1 MFVHRQH
8 FLEMSQVF
16 SLASPHTSGVCAL
29 LSGRCAVGKSWH
41 LPNLRVWCA
50 KIVFLFYGSPQTFRA
65 GAYSEVRAVAT
76 FNGIDNPTSLPHLL
90 IAQHSSA

>member
-1 MFVHRQH
+1 MFVHRQQ

-16 SLASPHTSGVCAL
+16 HLASPHTSGVCAL
-29 LSGRCAVGKSWH
+29 LSGRCAVGRSWH

-76 FNGIDNPTSLPHLL
+76 FKGGQRAPENMGPTTKILH
-90 IAQHSSA
+90 